1 MLIMNVAGLRYSMA
15 AGYLP
20 ASPLYASHFNTTSYN
35 TRSGGCGNCTRS
47 QSDANTEYQ
56 CSYGKCLLG
65 WPEMG
70 REDEALRELVA
81 NWHCLTPSVKTIIMD
96 LARRD

>member
-1 MLIMNVAGLRYSMA
+1 
-15 AGYLP
+15 
-20 ASPLYASHFNTTSYN
+20 
-35 TRSGGCGNCTRS
+35 
-47 QSDANTEYQ
+47 
-56 CSYGKCLLG
+56 LG

-81 NWHCLTPSVKTIIMD
+81 NWHCMTPSVKTTIMD